1 MIDVPKAAILAA
13 LLIALGLFGGAYVL
27 STASSSPAPN
37 VYVSSV
43 PPDHVLSV
51 SGSSSK
57 KVAPDLLLIN
67 LRVQTQ
73 DLLAKDS
80 QSENARVMAQLKSKL
95 KSLGLADSDIKSAS
109 YSVMPAYDSIYNCP
123 RPSGGMM
130 PSDPSYSNG
139 CKWDSVIRGYI
150 TVHSLEVSV
159 KDLTKGGD
167 VIDGASTAGV
177 NQTFV
182 DSIYFTLQDETRNRV
197 QSELLRD
204 ASVMAKSKAQ
214 NMASG
219 LGVSV
224 GKVLSASES
233 YNSPMPYAYYSR
245 GAMAESVAAPSV
257 PTSVSGGE
265 IEVSASVSVGY
276 ATS

>member
-1 MIDVPKAAILAA
+1 MIDVPKAAVLAA
-13 LLIALGLFGGAYVL
+13 LLIALGLFGSAYVL
-27 STASSSPAPN
+27 STSSKSPPN
-37 VYVSSV
+37 VYVSSI

-51 SGSSSK
+51 SGSASK

-67 LRVQTQ
+67 IRVQTQ
-73 DLLAKDS
+73 NPLAKGS
-80 QSENARVMAQLKSKL
+80 QSENAQVMAQLKSKL
-95 KSLGLADSDIKSAS
+95 KSLGLKDEDIKSSS
-109 YSVMPAYDSIYNCP
+109 YSVMPAYDSVYNCP
-123 RPSGGMM
+123 RSAGGMM
-130 PSDPSYSNG
+130 PSDPGYPGG
-139 CKWDSVIRGYI
+139 CKWDSAIRGYLTI
-150 TVHSLEVSV
+150 HSLEVSV

-167 VIDGASTAGV
+167 IIDMASTAGV

-182 DSIYFTLQDETRNRV
+182 DSIYFTLAQTTRNQI

-204 ASVMAKSKAQ
+204 ASAMAKSKAQ
-214 NMASG
+214 NLASG

-233 YNSPMPYAYYSR
+233 YNSPTPYAYYSR
-245 GAMAESVAAPSV
+245 GLMAESASAPSV

-276 ATS
+276 STS